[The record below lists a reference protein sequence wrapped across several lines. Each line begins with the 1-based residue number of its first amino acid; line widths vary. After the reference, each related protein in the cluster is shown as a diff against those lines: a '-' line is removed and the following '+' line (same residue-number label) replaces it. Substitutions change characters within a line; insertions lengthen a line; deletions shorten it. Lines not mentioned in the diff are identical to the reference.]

1 MRPRWLQKFDLT
13 RGELMALLVLVAI
26 LAVITMTLA
35 WHGQSVPPAG
45 AMPALDE
52 GVVTVDTVPSG
63 TVGGS
68 KPSTTVRR
76 RKPKKDSSKAA
87 RRDLERRDPLS
98 RPLPKI
104 E

>member
-13 RGELMALLVLVAI
+13 RGELTALLVLVAI
-26 LAVITMTLA
+26 LAAITLTLV
-35 WHGQSVPPAG
+35 WRGQSAPDAG
-45 AMPALDE
+45 AVSAADAS
-52 GVVTVDTVPSG
+52 VTVDTVPSG
-63 TVGGS
+63 KVDGR

-76 RKPKKDSSKAA
+76 RKSKRDSVKAT
-87 RRDLERRDPLS
+87 RREIERRDPLS